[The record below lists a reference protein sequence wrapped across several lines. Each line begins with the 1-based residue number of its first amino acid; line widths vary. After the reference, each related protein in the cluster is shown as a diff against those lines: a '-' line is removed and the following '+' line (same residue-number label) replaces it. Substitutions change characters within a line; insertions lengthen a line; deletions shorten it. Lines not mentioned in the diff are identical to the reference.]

1 MHTHVVALLYDLSP
15 YCNMGTNVEQRKQQI
30 LSSILAKNGYQ
41 KMVIFGPFWT
51 IEPSKM
57 CVSKTAETAPEI
69 LLEAI
74 YFAGQSPLLHGQ
86 QQFTTK
92 TIKYKVH

>member
-1 MHTHVVALLYDLSP
+1 MHTHAVALLYDLSP
-15 YCNMGTNVEQRKQQI
+15 YCNMGTNVEQQERKQQI

-57 CVSKTAETAPEI
+57 VYSS
-69 LLEAI
+69 
-74 YFAGQSPLLHGQ
+74 Y
-86 QQFTTK
+86 
-92 TIKYKVH
+92 